1 MAPSARNTG
10 PVSTTTG
17 GTTGTVPAPPTTRP
31 STALVPMSESASA
44 RVAAP
49 ETRRFQ
55 NTPGRLRLFAIVVT
69 ALIALAGL
77 AAFALASQLTSNTD
91 RIDDSTGPVLISTQQ
106 MLASLAEADAA
117 ATSVFR
123 SGLNEDREQ
132 RQLYID
138 ALQRA
143 TAEHE
148 EVARLV
154 GDDPPSH
161 EALQRI
167 SSLLVTYSGVIE
179 NARLANR
186 QGLPS
191 ADAQLSSAISIV
203 RDGITPEVE
212 RITTRAQDRLE
223 VESNNDQFVLAI
235 AALLLAALIVLI
247 ALVYLARRFRRLL
260 NLPLVASLIVLVV
273 LAGWLAF
280 SFGSQRTALSDAR
293 TQGYES
299 IRLTA
304 EVQSNAFRYKANDAT
319 ETFSD
324 AEALAL
330 ASGDIVDGDIE
341 NARSGVGMAKSG
353 LLPDLVIAA
362 DSARERAAVAEVA
375 ERWQRYLDTSRDLRA
390 AAAANDVDTVNAIAT
405 GRGTSAFNG
414 FNTAVES
421 VLVQNQKQFVDA
433 VNEADDLLKYVR
445 LAIPI
450 ATLIAALL
458 AWWGFS
464 LRIRDYQ

>member
-1 MAPSARNTG
+1 M

-17 GTTGTVPAPPTTRP
+17 GTTGTAPAPPSTPP
-31 STALVPMSESASA
+31 STALVPIAEAPATPAAASRA
-44 RVAAP
+44 
-49 ETRRFQ
+49 RRFQ
-55 NTPGRLRLFAIVVT
+55 NTPGRLRLFAIIVT

-77 AAFALASQLTSNTD
+77 AAFALASQVTSNTD
-91 RIDDSTGPVLISTQQ
+91 RIDESTGPVLISTQQ
-106 MLASLAEADAA
+106 MLSSLAEADAA

-138 ALQRA
+138 ALERA

-148 EVARLV
+148 TVARLV
-154 GDDPPSH
+154 GDDPVSH
-161 EALQRI
+161 ESLQRI

-212 RITTRAQDRLE
+212 RITTRAQERLDT
-223 VESNNDQFVLAI
+223 ESSNDTFLLAI
-235 AALLLAALIVLI
+235 GALLLAALVVVI
-247 ALVYLARRFRRLL
+247 ALLYLARRFRRLL
-260 NLPLVASLIVLVV
+260 NLPLVAALIVLVV
-273 LAGWLAF
+273 LAGWLAV
-280 SFGSQRTALSDAR
+280 SFGSQRSALTDAR

-304 EVQSNAFRYKANDAT
+304 EIQSNAFRYKANDAT

-324 AEALAL
+324 AEAIAL
-330 ASGDIVDGDIE
+330 SSEDIVDIDIE
-341 NARSGVGMAKSG
+341 GARGGVGMTTTG
-353 LLPDLVIAA
+353 LLPDLAIAA

-375 ERWQRYLDTSRDLRA
+375 ERWQRYLDTSRELRA
-390 AAAANDVDTVNAIAT
+390 AAAGNDVETANAIAT
-405 GRGTSAFNG
+405 GPGTAAFNG

-421 VLVQNQKQFVDA
+421 VLAQNQTQFVDA
-433 VNEADDLLKYVR
+433 VNEADDLLRYVR
-445 LAIPI
+445 LVIPL

-464 LRIRDYQ
+464 QRIRDYQ

>member
-1 MAPSARNTG
+1 MDEAAG
-10 PVSTTTG
+10 V
-17 GTTGTVPAPPTTRP
+17 PPTPR
-31 STALVPMSESASA
+31 SVPRS
-44 RVAAP
+44 
-49 ETRRFQ
+49 Q
-55 NTPGRLRLFAIVVT
+55 NTPGRLRALAIIVT
-69 ALIALAGL
+69 ALIALAGVV
-77 AAFALASQLTSNTD
+77 AFVLASQLTSNTD
-91 RIDDSTGPVLISTQQ
+91 QIDDSTGPVLISTQQ

-138 ALQRA
+138 ALERA

-148 EVARLV
+148 TVARLI
-154 GDDPPSH
+154 GDDPESH
-161 EALQRI
+161 ASLQRI

-191 ADAQLSSAISIV
+191 ANDQLSSAISIV

-212 RITTRAQDRLE
+212 QITTRAQNRLDT
-223 VESNNDQFVLAI
+223 ESNNDVFLLAI
-235 AALLLAALIVLI
+235 VAILVAALVVIVALL
-247 ALVYLARRFRRLL
+247 YLARRFRRIL
-260 NLPLVASLIVLVV
+260 NLPLVGALIVLVV
-273 LAGWLAF
+273 LVGWLAVSF
-280 SFGSQRTALSDAR
+280 SAQRSALDDAR

-319 ETFSD
+319 QSFSD
-324 AEALAL
+324 AEAIAL
-330 ASGDIVDGDIE
+330 SSADIVDIDIE
-341 NARSGVGMAKSG
+341 GARGGVGMSTTG
-353 LLPDLVIAA
+353 LLPDLALAA

-375 ERWQRYLDTSRDLRA
+375 ERWQRYLDTSRELRA
-390 AAAANDVDTVNAIAT
+390 AAAANDTDAVNAIAT
-405 GRGTSAFNG
+405 GSGTSTFNG
-414 FNTAVES
+414 FNTSVES
-421 VLVQNQKQFVDA
+421 VLAQNQQQFVDA

-445 LAIPI
+445 LAIPL